1 MNWRTLKRLARI
13 KSRGLALKGEAK
25 MGLYLLIPTLLVII
39 GSVLIVRA
47 GAIALRMTG
56 LDEKTAAFQAL
67 SAFTRAG
74 FTTKESEMVV
84 SHSQRRTI
92 ITWLIILGNAGIL
105 AAIVTAT
112 SSLATSTDYK
122 LAIAIAVLIAGI
134 FLIYIVARFS
144 GLNRWWERFVE
155 KHILRGRVFSAV
167 PRIEHLVHFLDGYG
181 VGRISIHDKSSADES
196 SLAGKLTK
204 GDFTVLGIERRD
216 QWIPNPGAGETI
228 KDGDYVVLY
237 GELSKMDAIIRR

>member
-56 LDEKTAAFQAL
+56 LDEK
-67 SAFTRAG
+67 
-74 FTTKESEMVV
+74 EMVV

-167 PRIEHLVHFLDGYG
+167 PRVEHLVHFLDGYG

-216 QWIPNPGAGETI
+216 QWIPNPGAGETV

>member
-1 MNWRTLKRLARI
+1 
-13 KSRGLALKGEAK
+13 

-84 SHSQRRTI
+84 NHSQRRMI

-105 AAIVTAT
+105 AAIVTGT

-122 LAIAIAVLIAGI
+122 LAIAIGVLIAGI

-144 GLNRWWERFVE
+144 GLNRWWEHFVE
-155 KHILRGRVFSAV
+155 KYFLRGRLFSAV
-167 PRIEHLVHFLDGYG
+167 PRVEHLLHFIDGYG
-181 VGRISIHDKSSADES
+181 IGRIFINNKTSTTSTSFTS
-196 SLAGKLTK
+196 KLNT
-204 GDFTVLGIERRD
+204 GDLNVLGIERRD
-216 QWIPNPGAGETI
+216 QWIPNPGSGETI
-228 KDGDYVVLY
+228 KDGDYIILY
-237 GELSKMDAIIRR
+237 GELKKMEEIIQS